1 MFEKIIDFIGVFYYN
16 YELQSH

>member
-16 YELQSH
+16 HELQSH